1 MVNVM
6 NVKVIAPAKI
16 NLMLDITGKRDDGY
30 HTLTTIMQSVS
41 LADIVT
47 ITEENGGIITVKSS
61 DAAIPSDKKNI
72 AYKAA
77 EKFAEYADI
86 QYNGLNIHIQKN
98 IPSQA
103 GLGGGSADAAAVLVG
118 LNYMF
123 DAELSVEQLCN
134 IAVSIGAD
142 VPFCVSGGTK
152 LCTGIGEIMT
162 TIPSL
167 EPCCI
172 VIAKGNSSVSTKD
185 AFNKIDAIGFNKL
198 IDCSKYTGSVY
209 SVKNIGY
216 NRFEK
221 VTEIS
226 DVEHIK
232 KKMLDMGAEYSAM
245 SGSGSAVFGIFTDN
259 NEAQQCC
266 DSLHKSG
273 LFASLCFPISN
284 GAEIIV

>member
-6 NVKVIAPAKI
+6 NVKVMAPAKI
-16 NLMLDITGKRDDGY
+16 NLMLDVTGKRDDGY
-30 HTLTTIMQSVS
+30 HTLTTIMQSIS

-47 ITEENGGIITVKSS
+47 ITEQNDGLITIKVS
-61 DAAIPSDKKNI
+61 DATIPSDKNNI

-86 QYNGLNIHIQKN
+86 KYNGLNIHIQKN

-118 LNYMF
+118 MTYMF
-123 DAELSVEQLCN
+123 GTELSVEQLCD

-152 LCTGIGEIMT
+152 LCTGIGEVMT
-162 TIPSL
+162 AITPL
-167 EPCCI
+167 EQCYI
-172 VIAKGNSSVSTKD
+172 VVAKGNSGISTKV
-185 AFNKIDAIGFNKL
+185 AFEKIDATGFEKS
-198 IDCSKYTGSVY
+198 IDCSKYTGFVH
-209 SVKNIGY
+209 SVKDIGY

-221 VTEIS
+221 VTENS
-226 DVEHIK
+226 DVEYIK
-232 KKMLDMGAEYSAM
+232 KIMLDMCAEYSAM

-259 NEAQQCC
+259 AEAQRCC
-266 DSLHKSG
+266 DSLSKSG
-273 LFASLCFPISN
+273 FFSALCYPISN
-284 GAEIIV
+284 GAEVIV

>member
-1 MVNVM
+1 MVSAM
-6 NVKVIAPAKI
+6 KVKVMAPAKI
-16 NLMLDITGKRDDGY
+16 NLMLDVTGKRDDGY

-41 LADIVT
+41 LADVVT
-47 ITEENGGIITVKSS
+47 ITEQNDGFITINSS
-61 DAAIPSDKKNI
+61 DTAVPSDESNI

-123 DAELSVEQLCN
+123 GTELSVKQLCD

-142 VPFCVSGGTK
+142 VPFCVLGGTK
-152 LCTGIGEIMT
+152 LCTGIGEIMSDVN
-162 TIPSL
+162 PL
-167 EPCCI
+167 DQCHI
-172 VIAKGNSSVSTKD
+172 VIAKGSSGISTKD
-185 AFNKIDAIGFNKL
+185 AFKQMDAVGFEELSDYSNY
-198 IDCSKYTGSVY
+198 DGSVL
-209 SVKNIGY
+209 SVKRIGY

-221 VTEIS
+221 VTENA
-226 DVEHIK
+226 DVDYIK
-232 KKMLDMGAEYSAM
+232 KKMLAMGAEYSAM

-259 NEAQQCC
+259 KAKKCSEYFYQ
-266 DSLHKSG
+266 SG
-273 LFASLCFPISN
+273 LFSALCHPIGN
-284 GAEIIV
+284 GAKIIL